1 MQKLI
6 NKESS
11 VDNLWITLKEAT
23 ELEALEA
30 VRGKN
35 IILPLKFWKLFKAEL
50 SAHTGDIGV
59 WLDSDE
65 TAEDLA
71 EDLNELPLIALNFPA
86 FSDGRSYS
94 TARELRQRFSYKGE
108 IRAIGDVLR
117 DQLYYMSQC
126 GFDTFELRSDQDIES
141 CLQAFTDFRTG
152 YQSTIVEPSPL
163 FRRR

>member
-11 VDNLWITLKEAT
+11 IDNPWVTLKEAT
-23 ELEALEA
+23 EPEALEA

-35 IILPLKFWKLFKAEL
+35 LIVPLKFWKLFKAEL
-50 SAHTGDIGV
+50 SGDIGV

-65 TAEDLA
+65 KAEEIG

-108 IRAIGDVLR
+108 IRAIGDVLQ

-126 GFDTFELRSDQDIES
+126 GFDTFELRPDQDSES
-141 CLQAFTDFRTG
+141 CLQAFADFKTG
-152 YQSTIVEPSPL
+152 YQATIAEPNPL